1 MSSVGALMAS
11 LVAAVSMLMW
21 ETGHFSLLHVDG
33 SSMRSQFRLRADK
46 GFSLIEVLVVLVVLA
61 SVIVVSTLS
70 LQGLQSRGLTLEA
83 ERLGARIHAAQDE
96 ARLLAQA
103 IRLELDDRGYRF
115 YRNQLG
121 RWQLI
126 EGDELLKPRAWEA
139 FTEWRT
145 DSIALRQYPGG
156 VDVAKGVDVKGA
168 DVKGA
173 DVKGA
178 DVRGG
183 VAEGAVASPS
193 FFLAI
198 GAEPIGSPWSLMLW
212 RAGQGV
218 SLQSDGLGP
227 IKYRTL

>member
-1 MSSVGALMAS
+1 
-11 LVAAVSMLMW
+11 
-21 ETGHFSLLHVDG
+21 
-33 SSMRSQFRLRADK
+33 MRSQFRLRADK
-46 GFSLIEVLVVLVVLA
+46 GFSLIEVLVVLIVLA
-61 SVIVVSTLS
+61 SVIVISTLS

-83 ERLGARIHAAQDE
+83 ERLGARILAAQDE

-145 DSIALRQYPGG
+145 DSIALRQYPGA

-173 DVKGA
+173 DVR
-178 DVRGG
+178 VG
-183 VAEGAVASPS
+183 VADGAVASPS

-198 GAEPIGSPWSLMLW
+198 GAEPIGPPWSLVLW
-212 RAGQGV
+212 RAGQGI

>member
-1 MSSVGALMAS
+1 MANR
-11 LVAAVSMLMW
+11 VAVVSMLMW
-21 ETGHFSLLHVDG
+21 ETGRCSCWPFEG
-33 SSMRSQFRLRADK
+33 TSMRPRSRLCADK
-46 GFSLIEVLVVLVVLA
+46 GFSFIEVLVVLVVLA
-61 SVIVVSTLS
+61 SVIVISTLS
-70 LQGLQSRGLTLEA
+70 LQGLQSRGLKLEA
-83 ERLGARIHAAQDE
+83 ERLGGRIHAAQDE

-145 DSIALRQYPGG
+145 DTISLRQSPVG
-156 VDVAKGVDVKGA
+156 VDVARGTDVVNGA
-168 DVKGA
+168 AAMGA
-173 DVKGA
+173 ASV
-178 DVRGG
+178 GG
-183 VAEGAVASPS
+183 VAMGTASVSAVASPT

-198 GAEPIGSPWSLMLW
+198 GAEPIGSPWSLVLL

-227 IKYRTL
+227 IKYQTL

>member
-1 MSSVGALMAS
+1 M
-11 LVAAVSMLMW
+11 SMLMW
-21 ETGHFSLLHVDG
+21 ETGPSRLCLVDD
-33 SSMRSQFRLRADK
+33 SSMRSRLRLRADK

-61 SVIVVSTLS
+61 SVIVISTLS

-83 ERLGARIHAAQDE
+83 ERLGARIHASQDE

-145 DSIALRQYPGG
+145 DSIALRQHPGG
-156 VDVAKGVDVKGA
+156 VDVAKG
-168 DVKGA
+168 
-173 DVKGA
+173 
-178 DVRGG
+178 
-183 VAEGAVASPS
+183 AVVSPS

-198 GAEPIGSPWSLMLW
+198 GAEPIGSPWSLVLW

-218 SLQSDGLGP
+218 SLQSDGIGP

>member
-1 MSSVGALMAS
+1 
-11 LVAAVSMLMW
+11 
-21 ETGHFSLLHVDG
+21 
-33 SSMRSQFRLRADK
+33 MRSRLRLRADK

-61 SVIVVSTLS
+61 SVIVISTLS

-156 VDVAKGVDVKGA
+156 VDGAKGVDVKGA

-198 GAEPIGSPWSLMLW
+198 GAEPIGSPWSLVLW

-227 IKYRTL
+227 IKYRTI